1 MVRLRPLRLE
11 DEDEAREA
19 HRELLA
25 EGFSFLL
32 DWDVEQPWSQYLQRL
47 EQVRQGVDVV
57 PDRVPATFLGA
68 FVGEDLVGRV
78 SIRHTLNSYLADVGG
93 HIGYG
98 VRAVH
103 RGRGYATE
111 ILRQSL
117 VIAHREGVD
126 RVLVTCDAD
135 NAASAAVIRKLGG
148 QFEDVREDPDDGPKL
163 RYWIG

>member
-25 EGFSFLL
+25 EGFSFLF
-32 DWDVEQPWSQYLQRL
+32 DWDDEQPWSQYLQRL

-68 FVGEDLVGRV
+68 FVGEDLVGRD

-93 HIGYG
+93 HIG
-98 VRAVH
+98 
-103 RGRGYATE
+103 
-111 ILRQSL
+111 
-117 VIAHREGVD
+117 
-126 RVLVTCDAD
+126 
-135 NAASAAVIRKLGG
+135 
-148 QFEDVREDPDDGPKL
+148 
-163 RYWIG
+163 